1 VVDEAIVT
9 QPPTIPLALRL
20 APLAL
25 VTLLALALARLDVA
39 SPTPGAALACPHPHE
54 REGVLHC
61 ECGTPRAMAASIAAR
76 EGSSCARLGRG
87 DALRSGAQG
96 RMAGDALARLELPV
110 DLNHADVDELAGL
123 PGIGP
128 TLAARIV
135 AARPF
140 AHVDELLQVEG
151 IGPRRLADLRS
162 RAYVD

>member
-1 VVDEAIVT
+1 MVDDTIVT
-9 QPPTIPLALRL
+9 QPHPIPLALRL
-20 APLAL
+20 APLAF
-25 VTLLALALARLDVA
+25 VTLLALALSRLDVA
-39 SPTPGAALACPHPHE
+39 SPTPGATLPCPHPHE

-61 ECGTPRAMAASIAAR
+61 ECSPPRAMAASIALH
-76 EGSSCARLGRG
+76 EGSSCANLGRG
-87 DALRSGAQG
+87 DALRSGARG

-110 DLNHADVDELAGL
+110 DLNHAGVDELAGL

-140 AHVDELLQVEG
+140 AHVDELLRVEG